1 MRGREWKAEFRQQ
14 VNGEIAVW
22 MGLGLRV
29 KTVEGRVSG
38 EKRLGAP
45 RKP

>member
-1 MRGREWKAEFRQQ
+1 MRGRERKVEFRQQ
-14 VNGEIAVW
+14 VNEEMAVW

-29 KTVEGRVSG
+29 KTVEGRVSR
-38 EKRLGAP
+38 EKWLDAP